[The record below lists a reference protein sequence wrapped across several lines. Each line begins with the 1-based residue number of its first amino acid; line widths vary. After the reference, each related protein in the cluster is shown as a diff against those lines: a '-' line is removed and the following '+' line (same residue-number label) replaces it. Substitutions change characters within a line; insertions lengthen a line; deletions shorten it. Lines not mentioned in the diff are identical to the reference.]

1 VTAIAPTSLDHV
13 ALWVADRDAI
23 ADLVCDH
30 LGMHVIERTE
40 RFTLVGADARE
51 GKLTLF
57 TAEGPRER
65 GALSAIVLRVP
76 SLEDALAALPP
87 EVRVARE
94 DGTAWLDAPEGL
106 RLGLVGGAPAGTDLD
121 HVRLKVSDV
130 EAMAAALAELG
141 FERDGERLR
150 VRDRWV
156 VLEAG
161 GEPEGDRPLLNHLAV
176 LAHFIGQAVF
186 QGAAEPCAELVPQS
200 HGLQASS
207 TRPIAK
213 IMASKVRR
221 SSARRFRPV
230 GVSLYIRAL
239 RLLSETPHSACTQS
253 FTSRRCRAG

>member
-1 VTAIAPTSLDHV
+1 MTAIAPTSLDHV

-161 GEPEGDRPLLNHLAV
+161 GEPEGDRPLLNHLAMLV
-176 LAHFIGQAVF
+176 DSATEVAEEARRRGAEVADVVDAPNTLAVF
-186 QGAAEPCAELVPQS
+186 LWGPDRVKLEFVEHKPGFSLV
-200 HGLQASS
+200 
-207 TRPIAK
+207 
-213 IMASKVRR
+213 
-221 SSARRFRPV
+221 
-230 GVSLYIRAL
+230 
-239 RLLSETPHSACTQS
+239 
-253 FTSRRCRAG
+253 

>member
-87 EVRVARE
+87 ELRVARE

-141 FERDGERLR
+141 FEPDGERLR

-161 GEPEGDRPLLNHLAV
+161 GEPEGDRPLLNHLAMLV
-176 LAHFIGQAVF
+176 DSATEVAEEARRRGAEVADVVDAPNTVAVF
-186 QGAAEPCAELVPQS
+186 LWGPDRVKLEFVEHKPGFSLV
-200 HGLQASS
+200 
-207 TRPIAK
+207 
-213 IMASKVRR
+213 
-221 SSARRFRPV
+221 
-230 GVSLYIRAL
+230 
-239 RLLSETPHSACTQS
+239 
-253 FTSRRCRAG
+253 

>member
-87 EVRVARE
+87 ELRVARE

-176 LAHFIGQAVF
+176 LVDSATEVAEEARRRGAEVADVVDAPNTLAVF
-186 QGAAEPCAELVPQS
+186 LWGPDRVKLEFVEHKPGFSLV
-200 HGLQASS
+200 
-207 TRPIAK
+207 
-213 IMASKVRR
+213 
-221 SSARRFRPV
+221 
-230 GVSLYIRAL
+230 
-239 RLLSETPHSACTQS
+239 
-253 FTSRRCRAG
+253 

>member
-141 FERDGERLR
+141 FERDDGRLR

-161 GEPEGDRPLLNHLAV
+161 GEPEGDRPLLNHLAMLV
-176 LAHFIGQAVF
+176 DSATEVAEEARRRGAEVADVVDAPNTLAVF
-186 QGAAEPCAELVPQS
+186 LWGPDRVKLEFVEHKPGFSLV
-200 HGLQASS
+200 
-207 TRPIAK
+207 
-213 IMASKVRR
+213 
-221 SSARRFRPV
+221 
-230 GVSLYIRAL
+230 
-239 RLLSETPHSACTQS
+239 
-253 FTSRRCRAG
+253 

>member
-94 DGTAWLDAPEGL
+94 EGTAWLDAPEGL

-141 FERDGERLR
+141 FEPDGERLR

-161 GEPEGDRPLLNHLAV
+161 GEPEGDRPLLNHLAMLV
-176 LAHFIGQAVF
+176 DSATEVAEEARRRGAEVADVVDAPNTLAVF
-186 QGAAEPCAELVPQS
+186 LWGPDRVKLEFVEHKPGFSLV
-200 HGLQASS
+200 
-207 TRPIAK
+207 
-213 IMASKVRR
+213 
-221 SSARRFRPV
+221 
-230 GVSLYIRAL
+230 
-239 RLLSETPHSACTQS
+239 
-253 FTSRRCRAG
+253 

>member
-94 DGTAWLDAPEGL
+94 EGTAWLDAPEGL

-161 GEPEGDRPLLNHLAV
+161 GEPEGDRPLLNHLAMLV
-176 LAHFIGQAVF
+176 DSATEVAEEARRRGAAVADVVDAPNTLAVF
-186 QGAAEPCAELVPQS
+186 LWGPDRVKLEFVEHKPGFSLV
-200 HGLQASS
+200 
-207 TRPIAK
+207 
-213 IMASKVRR
+213 
-221 SSARRFRPV
+221 
-230 GVSLYIRAL
+230 
-239 RLLSETPHSACTQS
+239 
-253 FTSRRCRAG
+253 